1 MKPIRT
7 LFFACTLLLP
17 LGARADFPK
26 LDISGNVW
34 GQWAYDLSFAHPDSP
49 NRGGTNRFE
58 VTRTYVHF
66 RARLSESIS
75 LRITPDL
82 VAATGT
88 DGSLDGS
95 LVLRLKYAYVTFDA
109 LPGLSVQALMQP
121 TPYIGF
127 SDGIWGYRV
136 LGSDILEH
144 FTGIRSSDVG
154 LAVFGQPV
162 GKFLDYQVLASNG
175 EGYNRQESSDPDVGK
190 YKDLAARLTLAPL
203 AEAGPM
209 LRSLELTV
217 FGQYGIREKVPGLGA
232 HLERIRAMALATWNA
247 PGITLGA
254 GGGWAGD
261 DRIEEERVERLESF
275 LWTSWGWVDLPLG
288 LRAIGRFD
296 LDSPTRSDV
305 DDVGRRT
312 RLIAGLA
319 YLFTDDVQVIAN
331 WERNGA
337 QRPENGPLSAR
348 GDSLFLRVAAEF

>member
-17 LGARADFPK
+17 MGARGDFPQ

-34 GQWAYDLSFAHPDSP
+34 GLWAYDLSFAHPDSP

-58 VTRTYVHF
+58 VTRTYVNF

-88 DGSLDGS
+88 DGNVDGS
-95 LVLRLKYAYVTFDA
+95 LLLRLKYAYVTFDA

-127 SDGIWGYRV
+127 SDQVWGYRV
-136 LGSDILEH
+136 LGPDILEH

-154 LAVFGQPV
+154 LAVFGEPL
-162 GKFLDYQVLASNG
+162 GNFAEYQILASNG
-175 EGYNRQESSDPDVGK
+175 EGFSSQERSEPEAGK
-190 YKDLAARLTLAPL
+190 YKDLAARLTFAPL
-203 AEAGPM
+203 ANGGPM
-209 LRSLELTV
+209 LENLRLTV

-261 DRIEEERVERLESF
+261 DLFEEERLERRESF
-275 LWTSWGWVDLPLG
+275 LWTSWGWIDLPLRF
-288 LRAIGRFD
+288 RAVGRFD
-296 LDSPTRSDV
+296 LDSPTRPRE
-305 DDVGRRT
+305 DDEGRRT